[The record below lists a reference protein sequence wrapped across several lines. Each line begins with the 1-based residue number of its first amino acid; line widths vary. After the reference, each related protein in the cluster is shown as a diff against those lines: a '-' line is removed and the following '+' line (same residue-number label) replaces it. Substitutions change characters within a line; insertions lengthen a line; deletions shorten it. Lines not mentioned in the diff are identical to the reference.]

1 MMLGITYQFIQYR
14 RYSTEYPLYC
24 SGLSMV
30 ISMLKIGGVVMV
42 QLLHDRD
49 AISPSAKISV
59 DGSLSVKLA

>member
-1 MMLGITYQFIQYR
+1 
-14 RYSTEYPLYC
+14 
-24 SGLSMV
+24 MV